1 MRNMILAVGII
12 LAGISANLGV
22 VGTSPGS
29 LTEHSEAASPAVVR
43 PSRATNLKNAED
55 HPLNILY
62 DYYKPKIENDAPG
75 PASPEM
81 SGKFELNL
89 SKAVLN
95 LNVRVPAATPQDLCS
110 VDEIPG
116 NPKFMIATVVDPTR
130 THLALAFDRQL
141 EAIMRAAQDS
151 EYVFHDYWLPWRTET
166 PAESPDASIQE
177 KREAEGKRRAKL
189 PGLLFFRGKES
200 YQGLAV
206 FLVGETPTEGID
218 RDQFNTAACFA
229 KHLRPRLTLAGILG
243 PTFSGSFQSLQRALH
258 DEKSICGRSCLGEPL
273 VLSGTTTSPDAI
285 RDFQQDKDG
294 FPGFTTT
301 LHNDELA
308 HVELRNK
315 YKWSRVAILAE
326 GDTVYGS
333 TFNKVDFPPDTIYY
347 PREISRLRNAY
358 QDDPT
363 LARQANPDPQA
374 ARKQLLLPLRDQ
386 NGRDTVPQFS
396 AGQTP
401 VTQETILFQ
410 IAAELKERRYDA
422 AVVTGSNVLD
432 TLFLSR
438 FLREN
443 CPDVRIATLDSDLLF
458 VHGTDSL
465 DYLGT
470 LSVSSYPLLPDLLPL
485 PNSYGQH
492 FFASNA
498 EEGVYNAASFLLGG
512 IPRDYANPFQGDS
525 SRPALW
531 LSVVGRG
538 GYWPLG
544 LLEPDK
550 SVKPTSISTMLSMK
564 APPSSRVWNGVFWAA
579 SLLCLLYAGVY
590 LIAIRHKQ
598 PLERWCADFHSGP
611 DESNL
616 SDRMPVYFVLT
627 TLLLLAAYWVLSFPV
642 FLLAVRPGH
651 DVKGWLVQTLACVAI
666 AGTLVAVSTHSSLK
680 FWRRGQWVVAIFILG
695 LVAWM
700 GLWTFET
707 SESARFFYAV
717 RSVQIPSGVDP
728 SVPLILLFLA
738 LAWWTWTNWQRR
750 IFVMERDPLIPDLA
764 KLKPDL
770 TDDLQNLL
778 KKKLFPQDWYALIIA
793 VFALAGTMA
802 GWRWL
807 PSLESRPY
815 DWLFLTLL
823 SITGAAL
830 LTTAWGYYQIWRRLR
845 ILLEAINLHPLR
857 LALDRLPAVS
867 SWSPLWQSS
876 VRARNYILP
885 ERFVEVLERLRSEA
899 PGYYSA
905 LSNDLTELKE
915 EIATVSHA
923 VQMQE
928 REDPA
933 KAQEISKSENRIAAE
948 LGKEL
953 LLRSWSRG
961 ASESLCKIEN
971 AAAKDKSEKSS
982 PDPLPD
988 LLAAEAIALRYLAFI
1003 RYAMLHLQNQLNF
1016 LTVGFILTAV
1026 ALNSYPFQGR
1036 SYVRWWTT
1044 VVFVL
1049 AATAVADVFIKMGRD
1064 ATLSHLTDTASGKV
1078 DSGTYLRMLSAG
1090 ALPLLAVSASHFPS
1104 VGRFL
1109 FSWLQP
1115 ALSALH

>member
-1 MRNMILAVGII
+1 MILAVGII
-12 LAGISANLGV
+12 LAGISVNLGF
-22 VGTSPGS
+22 VGTPPGS
-29 LTEHSEAASPAVVR
+29 LSEHTEAASPAAVR
-43 PSRATNLKNAED
+43 PSRSKTLARLPEDNPLK
-55 HPLNILY
+55 IIY
-62 DYYKPKIENDAPG
+62 DYYPDQEQTTPVPSEATGDPCTM
-75 PASPEM
+75 PEM
-81 SGKFELNL
+81 SSHNIKSLI
-89 SKAVLN
+89 S
-95 LNVRVPAATPQDLCS
+95 
-110 VDEIPG
+110 
-116 NPKFMIATVVDPTR
+116 TVVDPTQ

-141 EAIMRAAQDS
+141 EALMKAAQDS
-151 EYVFHDYWLPWRTET
+151 GYVFHDYWLPWRIET
-166 PAESPDASIQE
+166 APDTGDASVQD
-177 KREAEGKRRAKL
+177 KREKDAKLRGKL
-189 PGLLFFRGKES
+189 PGLLFFRGPPTNPHD
-200 YQGLAV
+200 LAV
-206 FLVGETPTEGID
+206 FLVGETPTKGID
-218 RDQFNTAACFA
+218 QDQFHSASCFA
-229 KHLRPRLTLAGILG
+229 THLSPAGRPTGILG
-243 PTFSGSFQSLQRALH
+243 PTYSGSFPSLRQALQE
-258 DEKSICGRSCLGEPL
+258 EKNLGPE
-273 VLSGTTTSPDAI
+273 VISGTTTSPQAI
-285 RDFQQDKDG
+285 TDFQRDG
-294 FPGFTTT
+294 NSGFFTT
-301 LHNDELA
+301 LHNDEWA
-308 HVELRNK
+308 HAQLRKK
-315 YKWSRVAILAE
+315 YSWSRVAVLAE
-326 GDTVYGS
+326 GDTVYGG
-333 TFNKVDFPPDTIYY
+333 TFNRVKFPPDTIYY

-374 ARKQLLLPLRDQ
+374 VRKQLLLPLRDQ
-386 NGRDTVPQFS
+386 NGRDTIPQFS

-422 AVVTGSNVLD
+422 VVVTGSNVLD

-465 DYLGT
+465 DYLG
-470 LSVSSYPLLPDLLPL
+470 SVSVSTYPLIPDLESLQK
-485 PNSYGQH
+485 SAGQH

-498 EEGVYNAASFLLGG
+498 EEGIYNAAKFLLGG
-512 IPRDYANPFQGDS
+512 NPRDYAEPFHGDS
-525 SRPALW
+525 FRPGLW

-538 GYWPLG
+538 GYWPLA
-544 LLEPDK
+544 LLEPV
-550 SVKPTSISTMLSMK
+550 SGEPLKPAGQSAPLDIA
-564 APPSSRVWNGVFWAA
+564 APPSSRVWNGIFSAA
-579 SLLCLLYAGVY
+579 SLLCLLFAGVY
-590 LIAIRHKQ
+590 LIVIRHEET
-598 PLERWCADFHSGP
+598 PERWCADFHPGP
-611 DESNL
+611 DESTRA
-616 SDRMPVYFVLT
+616 DRMPVYFVLT
-627 TLLLLAAYWVLSFPV
+627 TLLLLAAYCVLSFPV
-642 FLLAVRPGH
+642 LFLAVRPGH
-651 DVKGWLVQTLACVAI
+651 DVKGWLAQTLASVAV
-666 AGTLVAVSTHSSLK
+666 AGTLVAVGIHSSRK
-680 FWRRGQWVVAIFILG
+680 FWRRGLTLVPIFVVGLG
-695 LVAWM
+695 LWAGVWMAW
-700 GLWTFET
+700 T
-707 SESARFFYAV
+707 SESARFFYAI

-750 IFVMERDPLIPDLA
+750 IFITERDPLIPDLA

-815 DWLFLTLL
+815 DWLFLALL

-830 LTTAWGYYQIWRRLR
+830 LTTAWGYYQIWRHLR

-905 LSNDLTELKE
+905 LLNDLTKLKG

-933 KAQEISKSENRIAAE
+933 KAHEISKLENRIAAD

-961 ASESLCKIEN
+961 ASESMCKIEN
-971 AAAKDKSEKSS
+971 AAAKDKSEKPSLDS
-982 PDPLPD
+982 LPD
-988 LLAAEAIALRYLAFI
+988 LLASEAIALRFLAFI

-1044 VVFVL
+1044 IVFVL

-1064 ATLSHLTDTASGKV
+1064 ATLSNLTDTTSGKV
-1078 DSGTYLRMLSAG
+1078 DSGTYLKMLSAG